1 MFLMIRVPQDNQ
13 NFNPRSLAGATTGAY
28 CSIPY
33 VTAISIHAPSRERR
47 SIRLFLGRNTD
58 FNPRSLAGATFQ
70 IMVNQPSTPISIHA
84 PSRERPRRCTRW
96 LRVIYFNPRSLAGA
110 TARCGI
116 IPIRYTDFNPRSL
129 AGATYLIKRF
139 MLKVLPF
146 QSTLPR
152 GSDWAYQQQN
162 AHQFISIHAPSR
174 ERPMKCLLSWRGKYF
189 NPRSLA
195 GATGGNGRG

>member
-1 MFLMIRVPQDNQ
+1 MLSALWREFQSTLPYGSDSLTWAKALQSPIFQSTLPRGSDGKINIIDFLKTYFNPRSLAGATMFLMIRVPQDNQ

-84 PSRERPRRCTRW
+84 PSRERHICT
-96 LRVIYFNPRSLAGA
+96 
-110 TARCGI
+110 
-116 IPIRYTDFNPRSL
+116 
-129 AGATYLIKRF
+129 
-139 MLKVLPF
+139 
-146 QSTLPR
+146 PR
-152 GSDWAYQQQN
+152 GLVILA
-162 AHQFISIHAPSR
+162 ISIHAPSR

>member
-1 MFLMIRVPQDNQ
+1 MLSALWREFQSTLPYGSDSLTWAKALQSPIFQSTLPRGSDGKINIIDFLKTYFNPRSLAGATMFLMIRVPQDNQ

-84 PSRERPRRCTRW
+84 PSRERPGYN
-96 LRVIYFNPRSLAGA
+96 LFRSPTLE
-110 TARCGI
+110 
-116 IPIRYTDFNPRSL
+116 
-129 AGATYLIKRF
+129 
-139 MLKVLPF
+139 F

-152 GSDWAYQQQN
+152 GSDLGLYLRSKKNEKFQ
-162 AHQFISIHAPSR
+162 STLP
-174 ERPMKCLLSWRGKYF
+174 RG
-189 NPRSLA
+189 SD
-195 GATGGNGRG
+195 ATLDSCAL